1 MIFNTL
7 VNLISNKNFK
17 ITYELNRKMKDTI
30 IIPFSK
36 KKMLKLT
43 GIYALIILGVAGV
56 TALILSA
63 DTLNLYYL
71 AFFLVL
77 LIVTIIL
84 FFMGIKGL
92 LSLKRSKGGVIL
104 TPEYLKSNVNL
115 VGKWVGEIPW
125 NEIAAIGRMKF
136 YGIHIHIK
144 LKHPENYLSRIKSK
158 EIRNRF
164 EGIQIDNSELEI
176 TFEELEGLI
185 NEYFAKYGNS

>member
-1 MIFNTL
+1 MN
-7 VNLISNKNFK
+7 
-17 ITYELNRKMKDTI
+17 DTI

-43 GIYALIILGVAGV
+43 GIYVLIILGVAGV
-56 TALILSA
+56 IALILSA

-176 TFEELEGLI
+176 TFEELERFI
-185 NEYFAKYGNS
+185 NEFFAKYGNS

>member
-1 MIFNTL
+1 
-7 VNLISNKNFK
+7 
-17 ITYELNRKMKDTI
+17 MKDTI

-56 TALILSA
+56 IALILSA

-125 NEIAAIGRMKF
+125 SEIAAIGRMKF

-144 LKHPENYLSRIKSK
+144 LKHPESYLSKIKSK
-158 EIRNRF
+158 EIKNRF
-164 EGIQIDNSELEI
+164 EGIQIDNSELDI
-176 TFEELEGLI
+176 TFEELERLI

>member
-1 MIFNTL
+1 
-7 VNLISNKNFK
+7 
-17 ITYELNRKMKDTI
+17 MKDTI

-56 TALILSA
+56 TTLILSA

-176 TFEELEGLI
+176 TFEELERLI
-185 NEYFAKYGNS
+185 NEFFAKYGNS

>member
-1 MIFNTL
+1 MN
-7 VNLISNKNFK
+7 
-17 ITYELNRKMKDTI
+17 DTI

-43 GIYALIILGVAGV
+43 GIYVLIILGVAGV
-56 TALILSA
+56 IALILSA

-164 EGIQIDNSELEI
+164 EGIQIDNSELKI
-176 TFEELEGLI
+176 TFEELERLI

>member
-1 MIFNTL
+1 
-7 VNLISNKNFK
+7 
-17 ITYELNRKMKDTI
+17 MKDTI

-43 GIYALIILGVAGV
+43 GIYALIILGVTGV
-56 TALILSA
+56 IALILSA

-92 LSLKRSKGGVIL
+92 LSLRRSKGGVIL

>member
-1 MIFNTL
+1 
-7 VNLISNKNFK
+7 
-17 ITYELNRKMKDTI
+17 MKDTI

-43 GIYALIILGVAGV
+43 GIYVLIILGVAGV
-56 TALILSA
+56 IALILSA

-125 NEIAAIGRMKF
+125 NEIADIGRMKF

-176 TFEELEGLI
+176 TFEELERLI

>member
-1 MIFNTL
+1 
-7 VNLISNKNFK
+7 
-17 ITYELNRKMKDTI
+17 MKDTI

-56 TALILSA
+56 IALILSA

-84 FFMGIKGL
+84 FFMRIKGL

-176 TFEELEGLI
+176 TFEELERLI
-185 NEYFAKYGNS
+185 NEFFAKYGNS

>member
-1 MIFNTL
+1 
-7 VNLISNKNFK
+7 
-17 ITYELNRKMKDTI
+17 MKYTI

-56 TALILSA
+56 IALILSA

-176 TFEELEGLI
+176 TFEELERFI
-185 NEYFAKYGNS
+185 NEFFAKYGNS

>member
-1 MIFNTL
+1 
-7 VNLISNKNFK
+7 
-17 ITYELNRKMKDTI
+17 MKDTI

-56 TALILSA
+56 IALILSA

-144 LKHPENYLSRIKSK
+144 LKHPESYLSKIKSK
-158 EIRNRF
+158 EIKNRF
-164 EGIQIDNSELEI
+164 EGIQIDNSELDI
-176 TFEELEGLI
+176 TFEELERLI
-185 NEYFAKYGNS
+185 NEFFAKYGNS

>member
-1 MIFNTL
+1 
-7 VNLISNKNFK
+7 
-17 ITYELNRKMKDTI
+17 MKDTI

-56 TALILSA
+56 TTLILSA

-144 LKHPENYLSRIKSK
+144 LKHPEKYVNQLKGMSKDFTGIYL
-158 EIRNRF
+158 N
-164 EGIQIDNSELEI
+164 DSELEI
-176 TFEELEGLI
+176 SFEELERLI
-185 NEYFAKYGNS
+185 NEYFGKYGNS

>member
-1 MIFNTL
+1 
-7 VNLISNKNFK
+7 
-17 ITYELNRKMKDTI
+17 MKDTI

-56 TALILSA
+56 IALILSA

-92 LSLKRSKGGVIL
+92 LSLKRSKGDVIL

-144 LKHPENYLSRIKSK
+144 LKHPENDLSRIKSE

-176 TFEELEGLI
+176 TFEELERLI
-185 NEYFAKYGNS
+185 NEFFAKYGNS

>member
-1 MIFNTL
+1 
-7 VNLISNKNFK
+7 
-17 ITYELNRKMKDTI
+17 MKDTI

-43 GIYALIILGVAGV
+43 GFYALIILGVAGV

-92 LSLKRSKGGVIL
+92 LSLKRSKGDVIL

-176 TFEELEGLI
+176 TFEELERLI
-185 NEYFAKYGNS
+185 NEFFAKYGNS

>member
-1 MIFNTL
+1 
-7 VNLISNKNFK
+7 
-17 ITYELNRKMKDTI
+17 MKDTI

-56 TALILSA
+56 IALILSA

-176 TFEELEGLI
+176 TFEGLEWLI
-185 NEYFAKYGNS
+185 TEFFAKYGNS

>member
-1 MIFNTL
+1 
-7 VNLISNKNFK
+7 
-17 ITYELNRKMKDTI
+17 MKDTI

-36 KKMLKLT
+36 KKKLKLT
-43 GIYALIILGVAGV
+43 GFYALIILGVAGV

-176 TFEELEGLI
+176 TFEELERLI
-185 NEYFAKYGNS
+185 NEFFAKYGNS

>member
-1 MIFNTL
+1 
-7 VNLISNKNFK
+7 
-17 ITYELNRKMKDTI
+17 MKDTI

-176 TFEELEGLI
+176 TFEELERFI
-185 NEYFAKYGNS
+185 NEFFAKYGNS

>member
-1 MIFNTL
+1 
-7 VNLISNKNFK
+7 
-17 ITYELNRKMKDTI
+17 MKDTI

-92 LSLKRSKGGVIL
+92 LV
-104 TPEYLKSNVNL
+104 
-115 VGKWVGEIPW
+115 
-125 NEIAAIGRMKF
+125 
-136 YGIHIHIK
+136 
-144 LKHPENYLSRIKSK
+144 K
-158 EIRNRF
+158 EKQRRCNTH
-164 EGIQIDNSELEI
+164 S
-176 TFEELEGLI
+176 
-185 NEYFAKYGNS
+185 

>member
-1 MIFNTL
+1 
-7 VNLISNKNFK
+7 
-17 ITYELNRKMKDTI
+17 MKDTI

-56 TALILSA
+56 IALILSA

-92 LSLKRSKGGVIL
+92 LSLKRSKGDVIL

-164 EGIQIDNSELEI
+164 EGIQIDNSEPEI
-176 TFEELEGLI
+176 TFEELERLI
-185 NEYFAKYGNS
+185 NEFFAKYGNS

>member
-1 MIFNTL
+1 
-7 VNLISNKNFK
+7 
-17 ITYELNRKMKDTI
+17 MKDTI

-56 TALILSA
+56 IALILSA

-125 NEIAAIGRMKF
+125 SEIAAIGKVDY
-136 YGIHIHIK
+136 YGQHIHIK

-176 TFEELEGLI
+176 TFEELERLI
-185 NEYFAKYGNS
+185 NEFFAKYGNS

>member
-1 MIFNTL
+1 
-7 VNLISNKNFK
+7 
-17 ITYELNRKMKDTI
+17 MKDTI

-56 TALILSA
+56 IALILSA

-71 AFFLVL
+71 AFFLVS

-144 LKHPENYLSRIKSK
+144 LKHPENYLSKIKSK
-158 EIRNRF
+158 EIRNGF
-164 EGIQIDNSELEI
+164 EGIHINDSELEI
-176 TFEELEGLI
+176 TFEELEKLI
-185 NEYFAKYGNS
+185 KEYFAKYGDS

>member
-1 MIFNTL
+1 
-7 VNLISNKNFK
+7 
-17 ITYELNRKMKDTI
+17 MKDTI

-56 TALILSA
+56 IALILSA

-125 NEIAAIGRMKF
+125 NEIAAIGKVDY
-136 YGIHIHIK
+136 YGQHIHIK

-176 TFEELEGLI
+176 TFEELERLI
-185 NEYFAKYGNS
+185 NEFFAKYGNS

>member
-1 MIFNTL
+1 
-7 VNLISNKNFK
+7 
-17 ITYELNRKMKDTI
+17 MKDTI

-56 TALILSA
+56 IALILSA

-104 TPEYLKSNVNL
+104 TPEYLKSNVTPL
-115 VGKWVGEIPW
+115 GKKVGEIPW
-125 NEIAAIGRMKF
+125 SEIASIEKVNY
-136 YGIHIHIK
+136 YGQHIHIK
-144 LKHPENYLSRIKSK
+144 LKQPEKYANRLKGMGKDFTGIYL
-158 EIRNRF
+158 N
-164 EGIQIDNSELEI
+164 DSELEI
-176 TFEELEGLI
+176 TFEELEKII
-185 NEYFAKYGNS
+185 NEYFSKYSNS

>member
-1 MIFNTL
+1 
-7 VNLISNKNFK
+7 
-17 ITYELNRKMKDTI
+17 MKDTI

-56 TALILSA
+56 IALILSA

-144 LKHPENYLSRIKSK
+144 RK

>member
-1 MIFNTL
+1 
-7 VNLISNKNFK
+7 
-17 ITYELNRKMKDTI
+17 MKDTI

-56 TALILSA
+56 IALILSA

-136 YGIHIHIK
+136 SGIHIHIK
-144 LKHPENYLSRIKSK
+144 LKHTENYLSRLHSK

-176 TFEELEGLI
+176 TFEELERLI
-185 NEYFAKYGNS
+185 NEFFAKYGNS

>member
-1 MIFNTL
+1 
-7 VNLISNKNFK
+7 
-17 ITYELNRKMKDTI
+17 MKDTI

-56 TALILSA
+56 IALILSA
-63 DTLNLYYL
+63 DSLNLYYL

-176 TFEELEGLI
+176 TFEELERLI
-185 NEYFAKYGNS
+185 NEFFAKYGNS

>member
-1 MIFNTL
+1 
-7 VNLISNKNFK
+7 
-17 ITYELNRKMKDTI
+17 MKDTI

-56 TALILSA
+56 IALILSA

-92 LSLKRSKGGVIL
+92 LSLKRSKEGVIL

-176 TFEELEGLI
+176 TFEELERFI
-185 NEYFAKYGNS
+185 NEFFAKYGNS

>member
-1 MIFNTL
+1 
-7 VNLISNKNFK
+7 
-17 ITYELNRKMKDTI
+17 MKDTI

-56 TALILSA
+56 IALILSA

-158 EIRNRF
+158 EIKNRF
-164 EGIQIDNSELEI
+164 EGIQIDNSELDI
-176 TFEELEGLI
+176 TFEELERLI
-185 NEYFAKYGNS
+185 NEFFAKYGNS

>member
-1 MIFNTL
+1 
-7 VNLISNKNFK
+7 
-17 ITYELNRKMKDTI
+17 MKDTI

-56 TALILSA
+56 IALILSA

-125 NEIAAIGRMKF
+125 NEIAAIGR
-136 YGIHIHIK
+136 IHIHIK

-176 TFEELEGLI
+176 TFEELERLI
-185 NEYFAKYGNS
+185 NEFFAKYGNS

>member
-1 MIFNTL
+1 
-7 VNLISNKNFK
+7 
-17 ITYELNRKMKDTI
+17 MKDTI

-56 TALILSA
+56 IALILSA

-92 LSLKRSKGGVIL
+92 LSLKRSKGDVIL

-176 TFEELEGLI
+176 TFEELERLI
-185 NEYFAKYGNS
+185 NEFFAKYGNS

>member
-1 MIFNTL
+1 
-7 VNLISNKNFK
+7 
-17 ITYELNRKMKDTI
+17 MKDTI

-56 TALILSA
+56 IAIILSA

-136 YGIHIHIK
+136 YRIHIHIK
-144 LKHPENYLSRIKSK
+144 LKHPEKYVNQLKGMRKDFTGIYL
-158 EIRNRF
+158 N
-164 EGIQIDNSELEI
+164 DSELEI
-176 TFEELEGLI
+176 SFEELEKLI
-185 NEYFAKYGNS
+185 HEYFQKYR

>member
-1 MIFNTL
+1 MN
-7 VNLISNKNFK
+7 
-17 ITYELNRKMKDTI
+17 DTI

-56 TALILSA
+56 IALILSA

-144 LKHPENYLSRIKSK
+144 LKHPESYLSKIKSK
-158 EIRNRF
+158 EIKNRF
-164 EGIQIDNSELEI
+164 EGIQIDNSELDI
-176 TFEELEGLI
+176 TFEELERLI

>member
-1 MIFNTL
+1 
-7 VNLISNKNFK
+7 
-17 ITYELNRKMKDTI
+17 MKDTI

-43 GIYALIILGVAGV
+43 GIYALVMLGIAGFI
-56 TALILSA
+56 ALILSA

-176 TFEELEGLI
+176 TFEELERLI
-185 NEYFAKYGNS
+185 NEFFAKYGNS

>member
-1 MIFNTL
+1 
-7 VNLISNKNFK
+7 
-17 ITYELNRKMKDTI
+17 MKDTI

-56 TALILSA
+56 IALILSA

-125 NEIAAIGRMKF
+125 SEIAAIGKVDY
-136 YGIHIHIK
+136 YGQHIHIK

-176 TFEELEGLI
+176 TFEELERFI
-185 NEYFAKYGNS
+185 NEFFAKYGNS